1 MAQDYLKINN
11 VIIATPDEGLGYD
24 FETTYSEDTGRVQN
38 GVLHLTPL
46 FTVESFSYSLSNV
59 PAEEVTKILK
69 LVAKG
74 KKFDFHYYSLFYGTW
89 RTDRFYVG
97 KGSISIGR
105 LNASNERV
113 DSFSMNIVGVNPI

>member
-46 FTVESFSYSLSNV
+46 FTVESFPIHCLMCRLKKSRKSLSLLRRGKSS
-59 PAEEVTKILK
+59 TFIIILCSTAHGERIDST
-69 LVAKG
+69 LVK
-74 KKFDFHYYSLFYGTW
+74 
-89 RTDRFYVG
+89 DR
-97 KGSISIGR
+97 SR
-105 LNASNERV
+105 
-113 DSFSMNIVGVNPI
+113 